1 MPHPQTGCRCRR
13 SRVAALLVALTLLAA
28 LPGAQ
33 ADQPSAEQPPELV
46 VASLERQLIENMR
59 AEDRGFDQR
68 YAVLRPMMDEI
79 MAAGRMARY
88 IFGRD
93 WRDFDPDQRD
103 RFLELFLDLSAATYA
118 GQFDEYNGEE
128 FAEIEVQNQSED
140 RALVRRRLTTGS
152 GREVAFDYL
161 MTRNDGQWQIVTI
174 ITDGV
179 SDLAMKRSQY
189 RRLVDEK
196 GFEGVIQ
203 HLQEAVA
210 KQREG

>member
-1 MPHPQTGCRCRR
+1 MPHPQTGFHRLR
-13 SRVAALLVALTLLAA
+13 SGVVALLMALTLLTA
-28 LPGAQ
+28 LPAAR
-33 ADQPSAEQPPELV
+33 ADDSATEQPPEAV
-46 VASLERQLIENMR
+46 VASLERQLIDNMR
-59 AEDRGFDQR
+59 AEDRDFDQR
-68 YAVLRPMMDEI
+68 YGLLRPMMDEI
-79 MAAGRMARY
+79 MATDRMARY

-93 WRDFDPDQRD
+93 WRDFDPGQRD

-128 FAEIEVQNQSED
+128 FAEMEVQKQAED

-161 MTRNDGQWQIVTI
+161 MTLNDGRWQIVTI
-174 ITDGV
+174 VTDGV

-189 RRLVDEK
+189 RRIVDEK